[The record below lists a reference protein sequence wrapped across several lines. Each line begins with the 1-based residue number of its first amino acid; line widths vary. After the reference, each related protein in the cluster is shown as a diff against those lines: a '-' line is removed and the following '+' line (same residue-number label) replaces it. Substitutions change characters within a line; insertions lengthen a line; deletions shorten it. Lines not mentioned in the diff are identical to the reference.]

1 MSRVRNWHF
10 TDIGATA
17 ANETLMPGVV
27 ALGVILM
34 RGFAGLLAYL
44 AGVSAIFGIG
54 IVGLMALQSPTGRT
68 SSSAAVA
75 AASHTESLAK
85 PVKRSVDD
93 KKTAHRNQKHKKEH
107 VTRKQPHEAPSMDP
121 GRNAYGYAEEPRR
134 IDPNRFL
141 FFGR

>member
-1 MSRVRNWHF
+1 MREFRYWHF

-17 ANETLMPGVV
+17 ANETLMLRVV

-34 RGFAGLLAYL
+34 RGFAGLLVYL
-44 AGVSAIFGIG
+44 VGVSAVFSIG
-54 IVGLMALQSPTGRT
+54 IVGLMALQSPTERT
-68 SSSAAVA
+68 PSSPPVA

-85 PVKRSVDD
+85 PVKRPVDD

-107 VTRKQPHEAPSMDP
+107 VTRKQPHEAPFTDA

>member
-1 MSRVRNWHF
+1 
-10 TDIGATA
+10 
-17 ANETLMPGVV
+17 MPGVV

-68 SSSAAVA
+68 PSSAPVA
-75 AASHTESLAK
+75 AASYTESLAK
-85 PVKRSVDD
+85 PVKRPVDD
-93 KKTAHRNQKHKKEH
+93 KKTAHRNQTHKKEH
-107 VTRKQPHEAPSMDP
+107 VMRKQPHEPPFIDA
-121 GRNAYGYAEEPRR
+121 GRNAYGYAQEPRR

>member
-1 MSRVRNWHF
+1 
-10 TDIGATA
+10 
-17 ANETLMPGVV
+17 V

-34 RGFAGLLAYL
+34 RGFAGLLVSRV
-44 AGVSAIFGIG
+44 GVSAVCSIG
-54 IVGLMALQSPTGRT
+54 IVGLMTLQSPAERT
-68 SSSAAVA
+68 PSSPPVA
-75 AASHTESLAK
+75 AASHAESLAK
-85 PVKRSVDD
+85 PVKRPVDD

>member
-1 MSRVRNWHF
+1 M
-10 TDIGATA
+10 
-17 ANETLMPGVV
+17 

-54 IVGLMALQSPTGRT
+54 IVGLMALQSPAVRT
-68 SSSAAVA
+68 PSPPVA
-75 AASHTESLAK
+75 ATESLDK
-85 PVKRSVDD
+85 PVKRPVDD
-93 KKTAHRNQKHKKEH
+93 KKTAHRNQKHKKVQ
-107 VTRKQPHEAPSMDP
+107 VTRKQHEAPSIDA
-121 GRNAYGYAEEPRR
+121 GRNAYGYAEQPRR

>member
-1 MSRVRNWHF
+1 MSRVRYWHS

-17 ANETLMPGVV
+17 ANETLMLGVV

-68 SSSAAVA
+68 SSSAPIP
-75 AASHTESLAK
+75 AASHTESIAK
-85 PVKRSVDD
+85 PVKRPVDD
-93 KKTAHRNQKHKKEH
+93 KRTAHRNHKHKKEH
-107 VTRKQPHEAPSMDP
+107 VTRKQPHEAPAMDA

>member
-1 MSRVRNWHF
+1 
-10 TDIGATA
+10 
-17 ANETLMPGVV
+17 MPGVV

-54 IVGLMALQSPTGRT
+54 IVGLMALHSPTGRT
-68 SSSAAVA
+68 PSSPPVA
-75 AASHTESLAK
+75 ATESLAK
-85 PVKRSVDD
+85 PVKRPVDD
-93 KKTAHRNQKHKKEH
+93 KKTAHRNQKHKKVH
-107 VTRKQPHEAPSMDP
+107 AARKQHEAPSIDA

>member
-1 MSRVRNWHF
+1 
-10 TDIGATA
+10 
-17 ANETLMPGVV
+17 
-27 ALGVILM
+27 M

-44 AGVSAIFGIG
+44 AGISAIVGIG

-93 KKTAHRNQKHKKEH
+93 KKTAHRNQKHKKVH
-107 VTRKQPHEAPSMDP
+107 ATRKQLEAPSIDA

>member
-1 MSRVRNWHF
+1 MSVREFRYWHF

-68 SSSAAVA
+68 PIFSPRCGRIAYRVSRQAGQA
-75 AASHTESLAK
+75 TGQTI
-85 PVKRSVDD
+85 KR
-93 KKTAHRNQKHKKEH
+93 
-107 VTRKQPHEAPSMDP
+107 
-121 GRNAYGYAEEPRR
+121 RR
-134 IDPNRFL
+134 IAIRST
-141 FFGR
+141 RRSM

>member
-93 KKTAHRNQKHKKEH
+93 KKR
-107 VTRKQPHEAPSMDP
+107 
-121 GRNAYGYAEEPRR
+121 RR
-134 IDPNRFL
+134 IATRST
-141 FFGR
+141 RRSM

>member
-1 MSRVRNWHF
+1 
-10 TDIGATA
+10 
-17 ANETLMPGVV
+17 
-27 ALGVILM
+27 M

-54 IVGLMALQSPTGRT
+54 TVGLMALQSPTGRT

-85 PVKRSVDD
+85 PVKVDD

-107 VTRKQPHEAPSMDP
+107 ARRD
-121 GRNAYGYAEEPRR
+121 GDAYFGIR
-134 IDPNRFL
+134 IWRTHLRF
-141 FFGR
+141 G

>member
-1 MSRVRNWHF
+1 
-10 TDIGATA
+10 
-17 ANETLMPGVV
+17 MPGVV

-54 IVGLMALQSPTGRT
+54 IVGLMALHSPTGRT
-68 SSSAAVA
+68 PSSPPVA
-75 AASHTESLAK
+75 AAEPLAK
-85 PVKRSVDD
+85 PAKRPLDD
-93 KKTAHRNQKHKKEH
+93 KKTAHRNQTHKKVH
-107 VTRKQPHEAPSMDP
+107 VTRKQHEAPSIDA
-121 GRNAYGYAEEPRR
+121 GRNAYGYAEELRR